1 MGTPRP
7 RRYEKDPTIT
17 LNRGMK
23 VISHETD
30 HAFGIRHCLQFHY
43 LMNDPNYLN
52 ETDRA
57 PLHFYPAYIRLIHP
71 GLNFDPT
78 VRYQKLATLLNHHK
92 MTGKAGGSKSEL
104 RKSIPLPRANR
115 N

>member
-1 MGTPRP
+1 
-7 RRYEKDPTIT
+7 
-17 LNRGMK
+17 
-23 VISHETD
+23 
-30 HAFGIRHCLQFHY
+30 
-43 LMNDPNYLN
+43 MNNPNYLN

-78 VRYQKLATLLNHHK
+78 VRYQKLATFLNHHK